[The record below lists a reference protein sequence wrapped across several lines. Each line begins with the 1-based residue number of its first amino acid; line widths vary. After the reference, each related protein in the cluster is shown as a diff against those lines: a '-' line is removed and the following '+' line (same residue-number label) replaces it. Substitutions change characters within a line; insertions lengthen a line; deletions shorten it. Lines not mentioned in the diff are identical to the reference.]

1 MGPHAGAHRVAFR
14 AAASIGV
21 PLLALYLLGRMDL
34 SIYASFGA
42 LTSLYGRFHYYGDR
56 VRMQLGAGAIFL
68 VAMTVG
74 TLLSVLHADIT
85 VRIMTVALIATIVT
99 GIVSGYKWHPG
110 GATFAVF
117 SSGPG

>member
-1 MGPHAGAHRVAFR
+1 
-14 AAASIGV
+14 
-21 PLLALYLLGRMDL
+21 
-34 SIYASFGA
+34 
-42 LTSLYGRFHYYGDR
+42 TSLYGRFHYYGDR
-56 VRMQLGAGAIFL
+56 FRMQLGAGAIFL

-117 SSGPG
+117 SSGPCNHAGGMVQHGPSAGGYYEQCAL